1 MRAPSAIRLTSLFPP
16 IEKVNKTKSK
26 IGKWKI
32 IIENRE
38 NIDKRLSVSEVLVHE
53 AIWRVFLVLLSWEPL
68 ATGRKPSRK
77 TKSSIICELE
87 FFLNWASSWNYVQEH
102 DANNEAKENV
112 RKCLD
117 YARISAD
124 GWHGRCHGPWSR
136 GSAKKR
142 FDQNVHVLRTW
153 LGVGGVDCHS

>member
-53 AIWRVFLVLLSWEPL
+53 AI
-68 ATGRKPSRK
+68 
-77 TKSSIICELE
+77 
-87 FFLNWASSWNYVQEH
+87 
-102 DANNEAKENV
+102 
-112 RKCLD
+112 
-117 YARISAD
+117 
-124 GWHGRCHGPWSR
+124 
-136 GSAKKR
+136 
-142 FDQNVHVLRTW
+142 
-153 LGVGGVDCHS
+153 